1 VVYLPDGKPFLPR
14 ARATVPEKPAVSS
27 GPAQDVLAAQ
37 AAKRDRLLR
46 AVVIGVLPTLAAWF
60 ITRWMSGVNP
70 VDFLVYRYGS
80 AMALHGT
87 DIYARNISG
96 PRIALGGMPYTYSP
110 FALLALLPTV
120 LGSWRVTY
128 RIWCL
133 AALLAVAL
141 TENVL
146 VVRLIPL
153 RSGRRRAVVLAAA
166 LALTAFSTMMVNEIS
181 FGQINSLLMLACLAD
196 LFRPRH
202 GRWAR
207 LIPPGTLVGVAT
219 AIKLTPG
226 LFICYFVVTR
236 QWRLA
241 RNSGLAAAVCL
252 LAAAVVYPTM
262 SEQFFTSVLWHL
274 PSRVAFEGGFA
285 TSGNQSVQGML
296 AAVGAWTAPLRAP
309 ASVAAAA
316 LGLWAARTCHR
327 LGREPEAW
335 LITGITAELVSPVS
349 WIHHWIWL
357 APAILLCAT
366 RARSLRQRAAVAGAI
381 MMLLLSPNAGDYL
394 IRHGPAWALPVA
406 VVQRECLVVV
416 GIWCCLTFVIY
427 ASRNACPEAPA
438 TASNP
443 GRCESRPR
451 SWSYGTMHRALF
463 VVGQRVG
470 APSAMEA
477 VAPDRGAVGGAQAG
491 HPGQAR
497 EGVDVR
503 HGQRLKR
510 PAGSVPVLGHP
521 RVGGASADG
530 GA

>member
-1 VVYLPDGKPFLPR
+1 VCLPDG
-14 ARATVPEKPAVSS
+14 TGVSVSS

-46 AVVIGVLPTLAAWF
+46 AVVIGVLPTLAAWV
-60 ITRWMSGVNP
+60 ITRWISGVNA

-87 DIYARNISG
+87 DVYARNISG
-96 PRIALGGMPYTYSP
+96 PRIAPGGMPYTYSP

-120 LGSWRVTY
+120 LGNWRITY
-128 RIWCL
+128 RVWSL

-141 TENVL
+141 IENVL

-153 RSGRRRAVVLAAA
+153 GSGRRRAVVLAAA
-166 LALTAFSTMMVNEIS
+166 LTLTAFSTMMVNEIS

-241 RNSGLAAAVCL
+241 RASALAAAGCL

-262 SEQFFTSVLWHL
+262 SEHFFTSVIWHL
-274 PSRVAFEGGFA
+274 PGRVAFDGSFA
-285 TSGNQSVQGML
+285 TAGNQSAQGML
-296 AAVGAWTAPLRAP
+296 AAIGAWTAPLRAP

-316 LGLWAARTCHR
+316 LGLWMARTCHR
-327 LGREPEAW
+327 LGHEPEAW
-335 LITGITAELVSPVS
+335 LTTGITAELVSPVS

-366 RARSLRQRAAVAGAI
+366 RARSLRQRAATVGAI
-381 MMLLLSPNAGDYL
+381 AMLLLGPGAGDYL
-394 IRHGPAWALPVA
+394 LRHGPAWALPIA
-406 VVQRECLVVV
+406 VVQRECLVAA
-416 GIWCCLTFVIY
+416 GIWCCLTFMIY
-427 ASRNACPEAPA
+427 ASRNARPEDVHHPLSDGFPRPARPPEASWRA
-438 TASNP
+438 
-443 GRCESRPR
+443 RP
-451 SWSYGTMHRALF
+451 TRAAR
-463 VVGQRVG
+463 GQVTS
-470 APSAMEA
+470 P
-477 VAPDRGAVGGAQAG
+477 
-491 HPGQAR
+491 
-497 EGVDVR
+497 
-503 HGQRLKR
+503 
-510 PAGSVPVLGHP
+510 
-521 RVGGASADG
+521 
-530 GA
+530 